1 MSLLQLSCFAHTL
14 DLAVTDSI
22 KANSDVELALKSY
35 RQLVPLFHTSC
46 TAKNRLETQCVALA
60 NLDSTFGGAIKLKP
74 HVPTRWNSS
83 LIMLCSLLKL

>member
-35 RQLVPLFHTSC
+35 RQVVPLFHTSC
-46 TAKNRLETQCVALA
+46 TAKNRLDWIALA
-60 NLDSTFGGAIKLKP
+60 NLDSTFGGAMKLKQD
-74 HVPTRWNSS
+74 VPTHWNSS
-83 LIMLCSLLKL
+83 LIIS